1 MEKQKAQMRVEERD
15 RRAEELQNQM
25 MNVIPEAEEPSG
37 DDELPF
43 EIPGIDETPSQEV
56 TEEPEIIEEEE
67 KVEEKK
73 EKKADKQ
80 TTLFSF

>member
-1 MEKQKAQMRVEERD
+1 
-15 RRAEELQNQM
+15 
-25 MNVIPEAEEPSG
+25 MNVIPEAEEVEKE
-37 DDELPF
+37 ELPF
-43 EIPGIDETPSQEV
+43 EIPGLGDEPAEKII
-56 TEEPEIIEEEE
+56 EEPEIIEEE